1 MLPGTTRTLTKAD
14 ATAKEANTEYVS
26 DDVTKLSEV
35 VFVFNGRDER
45 DPHGF
50 MKDDPL
56 YREGIVEKWEIKE
69 IDFIHKERD
78 DELVISGKYK

>member
-1 MLPGTTRTLTKAD
+1 VLPGTTRTSPQESVAV
-14 ATAKEANTEYVS
+14 KESKSEQVS
-26 DDVTKLSEV
+26 DDVTKLSELL
-35 VFVFNGRDER
+35 FVFNGRDER

-69 IDFIHKERD
+69 IDFIHKDRD
-78 DELVISGKYK
+78 DELVISGKFK